1 MNFLLSRP
9 ETSKEFNRRLVLN
22 QIRQHGG
29 IARSDI
35 VRLTGL
41 SKATVSA
48 IVAELIETGL
58 VVENGNQN
66 SPVGR
71 PRIALALVP
80 DANFAVGAELTDEE
94 CRIVLV
100 NLHAEPV
107 RRVSRPVVTADLT
120 VASLLPLLEACVAEA
135 TAGIDQSRIL
145 ALGVC
150 IPGIVNSPQGVV
162 TYSVIVPWQNVALG
176 EALSTC
182 FTYPVAVFSRGT
194 AATWGERWYG
204 AGKAAE
210 NLLYIRIG
218 SGIVGGLVLHGQ
230 PYLGHHFGAGEL
242 GHVMVDPDGLR
253 CRCGNRG
260 CLATVATTGAL
271 LNRVRHLLHI
281 VPSDTP
287 ADALRWKVQ
296 HQPDCLTLAD
306 VVAAADTGN
315 RVAIQAFAEV
325 GRWVS
330 IAAAA
335 AVNLLNLEMLIV
347 GGPLASAGDHLLQ
360 PLRAELA
367 QRTLPIHLAQL
378 LVVASLLKEDAPAIG
393 AASLVLHEFMSPL
406 QPAITPALS
415 SDGVS
420 LF

>member
-22 QIRQHGG
+22 QIRQHDG

-48 IVAELIETGL
+48 IVADLMETGL

-80 DANFAVGAELTDEE
+80 DANFAVGVELTDEE
-94 CRIVLV
+94 CRVVLV

-107 RRVSRPVVTADLT
+107 RRVSRPVANADLT
-120 VASLLPLLEACVAEA
+120 VASLLHLLESCVAEV
-135 TAGIDQSRIL
+135 TAGIDQQRIL

-150 IPGIVNSPQGVV
+150 IPGIVNPPQGVV
-162 TYSVIVPWQNVALG
+162 TYSVILPWQNVALG
-176 EALSTC
+176 EALSAC
-182 FTYPVAVFSRGT
+182 FAYPVAVFSRGT

-204 AGKAAE
+204 AGKAVE
-210 NLLYIRIG
+210 NLLYIRVG

-230 PYLGHHFGAGEL
+230 PYLGRHFGAGEL
-242 GHVMVDPDGLR
+242 GHVTVDPDGLR

-271 LNRVRHLLHI
+271 LNRVRHLLQTA
-281 VPSDTP
+281 PSNAP
-287 ADALRWKVQ
+287 ADGLWQKVQ
-296 HQPDCLTLAD
+296 QQPDDLTLTD
-306 VVAAADTGN
+306 VVMAANTGN
-315 RVAIQAFAEV
+315 QVAIQAFAEV
-325 GRWVS
+325 GRWVGV
-330 IAAAA
+330 ATAA

-347 GGPLASAGDHLLQ
+347 GGPLARAGEHLLQ

-378 LVVASLLKEDAPAIG
+378 LVVTSVLKEDAPAIG
-393 AASLVLHEFMSPL
+393 AASLVLHELMSPL